1 MAQKFEVK
9 NIAIFNRL
17 ELSFRAKISENNF
30 AMRTSTCQALNV
42 PSPPRF
48 YWHAGWA
55 NKYPTFLDQ
64 NPPSNWNL
72 WHFFFL
78 SDLNYL
84 LQFASGHPVV
94 RFSNMQNYDILP
106 TCILQGEWFLSGKSN
121 LILTE
126 RKHAINFNLKVD
138 SDQGR
143 LGIWY
148 STTKIQKNILQHPQ
162 NLCQNHNTHYIKL
175 KKMVIS
181 K

>member
-1 MAQKFEVK
+1 MHFLYYFCALHCICLSAKVDERGLK
-9 NIAIFNRL
+9 YSYPLGIFLATCWEPAPYDPTINYVT
-17 ELSFRAKISENNF
+17 SFLFLTISIF
-30 AMRTSTCQALNV
+30 RQIV
-42 PSPPRF
+42 
-48 YWHAGWA
+48 
-55 NKYPTFLDQ
+55 
-64 NPPSNWNL
+64 
-72 WHFFFL
+72 
-78 SDLNYL
+78 
-84 LQFASGHPVV
+84 
-94 RFSNMQNYDILP
+94 
-106 TCILQGEWFLSGKSN
+106 QGEWFLSVISN

-126 RKHAINFNLKVD
+126 RKHAINFDLKVD